1 MKQDQFG
8 QHGQDGRDDGSDGGL
23 PGGGS
28 RAMARASEA
37 VFAIPIGGLIGWLM
51 DRWLGTDPWL
61 GMVGLGLGFAAF
73 VRGLLRLR
81 GLVEEEAE
89 AAPKNMDDPPAWMT
103 PSDSDDDRPART
115 TQGSDDED
123 DRPTWMKLGD
133 DDD

>member
-8 QHGQDGRDDGSDGGL
+8 QHGQDGRDGGSDGGL

-61 GMVGLGLGFAAF
+61 AMVGLGLGFAAF

-89 AAPKNMDDPPAWMT
+89 AAPENE
-103 PSDSDDDRPART
+103 DDRPA
-115 TQGSDDED
+115 
-123 DRPTWMKLGD
+123 WMKPSED
-133 DDD
+133 DDDRQTWMTLDDDDD